1 VQIKLATAARTRKD
15 HPVTAER
22 RRRDDRDVA
31 VNSVKALV
39 AICHGLL
46 TLAEAE
52 VVRGHCLTPWRTT
65 SHPGVEVG
73 DAGFEPATSAV

>member
-31 VNSVKALV
+31 VNFVKALV

-52 VVRGHCLTPWRTT
+52 VVRGHRLTPWPTT
-65 SHPGVEVG
+65 SHPSHG
-73 DAGFEPATSAV
+73 S